1 MLQAFPWGLLV
12 ATQANVYSGAKNV
25 VPDDFLELKKEA
37 AKRGRKSHQ
46 VILVIPFFVGRAL
59 VLGKPF
65 YISAK
70 DLFPTCYR
78 VLHSSTVS

>member
-37 AKRGRKSHQ
+37 AKRGRKS
-46 VILVIPFFVGRAL
+46 
-59 VLGKPF
+59 
-65 YISAK
+65 ISS
-70 DLFPTCYR
+70 DTG
-78 VLHSSTVS
+78 HSVF